1 MEHKSISWYCV
12 EKNIYLP
19 VSSLEEKMK
28 EYTGSLIKYVDY
40 KLRRENIK
48 FCSHE
53 KLFIDEGLTENP
65 HLRK

>member
-1 MEHKSISWYCV
+1 
-12 EKNIYLP
+12 
-19 VSSLEEKMK
+19 MK
-28 EYTGSLIKYVDY
+28 EYTGSLIKYIDY

-48 FCSHE
+48 FCSCE

>member
-1 MEHKSISWYCV
+1 M

-19 VSSLEEKMK
+19 VSSLDEKMK
-28 EYTGSLIKYVDY
+28 EYTSSIKYIDY

-53 KLFIDEGLTENP
+53 KFFIDEGLTENP
-65 HLRK
+65 HLRKY